1 MKVNDFDSLIAS
13 MNDLITPENK
23 KTLVTRILTLS
34 SYGDSSNTGPL
45 GSIDEMYLNHIIDQ
59 DLFDRISDND
69 QAGLLMEKTTVGV
82 KDSSGDDQK
91 IIGRLESFLQF
102 TGYLRDQR
110 AVGMITNLQSGMTLF
125 MKPSEHCRAQMY
137 SLSTQYLKMWCLVTA
152 ERIAKESEAA
162 RISAMVHAKAARIAA
177 LVESARIAAEVEAA
191 RIAAEVEAARIAAKV
206 EEARITAR
214 IAAVLSRRHESASTR
229 RPVEQSYKCKEAER
243 QRFEFWLRMF
253 VKYSFT
259 YLQGNTADGP
269 PTADESPPPQVL
281 PAKVAE
287 LLGDA
292 LRFYAAHYPPKSQG
306 KKKYTDP
313 RTGGPTCT
321 TNEIIYDAIYASLP
335 HDCKL
340 TFAQMF
346 DNFDDLCPFKAPCMS
361 RA

>member
-1 MKVNDFDSLIAS
+1 
-13 MNDLITPENK
+13 
-23 KTLVTRILTLS
+23 
-34 SYGDSSNTGPL
+34 
-45 GSIDEMYLNHIIDQ
+45 MYLNHIIDQ

-137 SLSTQYLKMWCLVTA
+137 SLSTQYLKTWCLVTA

-162 RISAMVHAKAARIAA
+162 RISAKVHAKAAA
-177 LVESARIAAEVEAA
+177 LVESARIVQEYEAT